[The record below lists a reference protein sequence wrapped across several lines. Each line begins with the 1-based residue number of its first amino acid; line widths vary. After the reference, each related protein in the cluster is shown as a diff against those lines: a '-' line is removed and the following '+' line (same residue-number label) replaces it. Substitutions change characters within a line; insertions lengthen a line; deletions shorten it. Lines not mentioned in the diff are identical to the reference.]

1 MPSKSSK
8 KAGRTRSYQLYLG
21 VDGGGTKTTV
31 ALMNERGKVIATG
44 EDGPSNPLRVGVETA
59 VANIAAAINKACD
72 EGNLSRDDIVAATL
86 GLAGV
91 RRRDMRER
99 VRESFATRFRLRK
112 IEVTTDADI
121 ALYGTTLGTAGLVV
135 IAGTGSIC
143 LGINEKGE
151 KFIAG
156 GWGPIAGDEGGGRG
170 IAGEALHAVAKAS
183 DGRGPK
189 TKLSERAAE
198 YFRASNVENLI
209 GAIYAPKMDNS
220 RIAGFARLV
229 VETALDGD
237 KIAREIIADAGREL
251 GTAAVAVLKK
261 LGLQKQKVPIGC
273 VGGVFNAGRLLT
285 KPMNEII
292 AKSAP
297 KAFLTDPQM
306 PPSHAAA
313 LLAMN
318 GNLVNNGVNTK

>member
-8 KAGRTRSYQLYLG
+8 TSSRASAYQLYLG
-21 VDGGGTKTTV
+21 VDGGGTKTSVALINDAGKTV
-31 ALMNERGKVIATG
+31 ATS

-59 VANIAAAINKACD
+59 VANIAAAVNKACD
-72 EGNLSRDDIVAATL
+72 AGGLSRDDIVAATL

-91 RRRDMRER
+91 RRRDIRER
-99 VRESFATRFRLRK
+99 VRESFAMRFRLRK
-112 IEVTTDADI
+112 IDITTDAEI
-121 ALYGTTLGTAGLVV
+121 ALYATTLGLPGLAV

-143 LGINEKGE
+143 IGVNDAGE

-183 DGRGPK
+183 DGRGPQ
-189 TKLSERAAE
+189 TNLSERAAE
-198 YFRASNVENLI
+198 YFRASSPENLI

-220 RIAGFARLV
+220 RISGFAKEV

-261 LGLQKQKVPIGC
+261 LGLQKRKVPIGC

-285 KPMNEII
+285 KPMSEII
-292 AKSAP
+292 TKHAP
-297 KAFLTDPQM
+297 KAYLTSAQM

-313 LLAMN
+313 LLAMKN
-318 GNLVNNGVNTK
+318 GEKV